1 MPVRT
6 REGARPVTA
15 PGASAWR
22 NHELGDGARGAP
34 SSATR
39 GRAYRARGLER
50 RHSHRFLVVVAVL
63 ACGAVVATNLLSLGV
78 DQLRTS
84 VINANWEFSWSHDLD
99 TVLLAIGVYV
109 SLVGARAD
117 GPQRRLWLATAAILA
132 LFVLDEVS
140 AFHGQFGNLEKL
152 LYAPILAALVV
163 CVWRLTAGTED
174 RAPVMWSLVTLVFAF
189 AMHVA
194 GLHLLRPIGYTTY
207 VYQVGVGFKEGTELA
222 GLILLVAALW
232 RRSHARLAMASGWRS

>member
-1 MPVRT
+1 MPART

-34 SSATR
+34 SSATP
-39 GRAYRARGLER
+39 GRAYRAGGLER
-50 RHSHRFLVVVAVL
+50 RHPYRFLVVVAVL

-78 DQLRTS
+78 DELRTS

-99 TVLLAIGVYV
+99 TMLLAIGVYA

-117 GPQRRLWLATAAILA
+117 GPRRRLWSATAAILA
-132 LFVLDEVS
+132 LLVLDEVS

-163 CVWRLTAGTED
+163 CVWRLTARTEE

-232 RRSHARLAMASGWRS
+232 RRSHARLAVASGRRS

>member
-1 MPVRT
+1 MPART

-15 PGASAWR
+15 RAASAWT
-22 NHELGDGARGAP
+22 NHEHGAGARGGP
-34 SSATR
+34 S
-39 GRAYRARGLER
+39 GRTYRASGRESR
-50 RHSHRFLVVVAVL
+50 RSYRFLVVLAAL
-63 ACGAVVATNLLSLGV
+63 ACGAVVATNVLWLGV
-78 DQLRTS
+78 DDLRTT
-84 VINANWEFSWSHDLD
+84 VIDANWEFSWSHDLD
-99 TVLLAIGVYV
+99 TVLLAIGVYA
-109 SLVGARAD
+109 SLFGARAN
-117 GPQRRLWLATAAILA
+117 GPHRRLWLATAAILA

-163 CVWRLTAGTED
+163 CVWRLTAETEE
-174 RAPVMWSLVTLVFAF
+174 RAPVVWSLVTLVFAF

-194 GLHLLRPIGYTTY
+194 GLHLLRPIGYPTY

-232 RRSHARLAMASGWRS
+232 CRSRARLAMASGRRS

>member
-1 MPVRT
+1 MLVRT
-6 REGARPVTA
+6 REDARPVTT
-15 PGASAWR
+15 PGASVWR
-22 NHELGDGARGAP
+22 NHERGDGARGAP
-34 SSATR
+34 SSATS
-39 GRAYRARGLER
+39 GRAYRARKVEW
-50 RHSHRFLVVVAVL
+50 HHFYRFLVVVAVL
-63 ACGAVVATNLLSLGV
+63 ACGAVVATNVLSLGV

-99 TVLLAIGVYV
+99 TVLLAIGVYA
-109 SLVGARAD
+109 SLVGARAN
-117 GPQRRLWLATAAILA
+117 GPHRWLWSATAAILA

-140 AFHGQFGNLEKL
+140 AVHGQFGNLEKL

-163 CVWRLTAGTED
+163 CVWRLTVGSKE
-174 RAPVMWSLVTLVFAF
+174 RALVMWSLVTLVFAF

-207 VYQVGVGFKEGTELA
+207 VYQVGVGFKQGTELA

-232 RRSHARLAMASGWRS
+232 RRAHARLASVWHS

>member
-1 MPVRT
+1 MPART

-15 PGASAWR
+15 PGASVRR
-22 NHELGDGARGAP
+22 NHEHGDGALGAP
-34 SSATR
+34 SSATPS
-39 GRAYRARGLER
+39 RANRTRAPER
-50 RHSHRFLVVVAVL
+50 RHSYRGLVVVAML
-63 ACGAVVATNLLSLGV
+63 ACGAVVATNLLWLRVGH
-78 DQLRTS
+78 LRTS
-84 VINANWEFSWSHDLD
+84 VIDANWEFSWSHDLD
-99 TVLLAIGVYV
+99 TALLAIGVYA
-109 SLVGARAD
+109 SLVGARAN
-117 GPQRRLWLATAAILA
+117 GPYRRLWSASAAILA

-163 CVWRLTAGTED
+163 CVWRLTAGTKE

-232 RRSHARLAMASGWRS
+232 RRAHARPAGGRAS